1 MIIYIPSPNIAR
13 IDGVSQDTLVVFT
26 SDESGVTVLLEQQ
39 EVHVRGCHLEGEP
52 GGRLH
57 SQLSGFHG
65 FPININLRFSSRC
78 QKFTKSRHILKRAD
92 IFGDN
97 NMGNLLPNLLD
108 FLLDFGLR
116 ARPITQLLNS
126 QPKSQVF
133 VTILFLHV
141 LHQLLDT

>member
-26 SDESGVTVLLEQQ
+26 ADESRVTVFLEQQ

-65 FPININLRFSSRC
+65 FPININLRFGSRC
-78 QKFTKSRHILKRAD
+78 QKFTKSRHIFKRAD
-92 IFGDN
+92 ILKRKIWETYSQISLTF
-97 NMGNLLPNLLD
+97 
-108 FLLDFGLR
+108 FL
-116 ARPITQLLNS
+116 
-126 QPKSQVF
+126 
-133 VTILFLHV
+133 ILASV
-141 LHQLLDT
+141 PGP